1 MAKKEARANI
11 GLECT
16 ECKSR
21 NYITEKNSTNTKDK
35 LSIKKY
41 CKKCRKSTLH
51 QEYKLK

>member
-1 MAKKEARANI
+1 MAKKDARTAI

-21 NYITEKNSTNTKDK
+21 NYVTQKNTTNTKDK
-35 LSIKKY
+35 LSLKKF